1 MKALFIV
8 VLTFLGCSD
17 ESDRVEAISKLRALG
32 VSATPSFVSQEASQ
46 GAGVSLEFLVAVPK
60 DHVITAEEYDIS
72 KAEPFSF
79 KITPDLSTISY
90 QEVGDLRIAKVTATG
105 VLPPSAA
112 AIDFRGVSSFAL
124 KYGLT
129 IKDGSESENIVGA
142 VLIFK
147 EGSSPAPSGLNIS
160 IKDSVDFSN
169 HAEGNIA
176 ANLQNTTSEK
186 FKVSWFVSS
195 GEIKNRRA
203 LLTKWT
209 PDKAGE
215 QALIVTARGLDTG
228 TFSISSQVITVK

>member
-1 MKALFIV
+1 MKALLLV
-8 VLTFLGCSD
+8 VLTFLGCSG

-32 VSATPSFVSQEASQ
+32 VSATPSFVSQETSP
-46 GAGVSLEFLVAVPK
+46 GAAISLEFLVAVPK

-79 KITPDLSTISY
+79 KIKPDPSTITY
-90 QEVGDLRIAKVTATG
+90 QDVGDLRIAKVTAAG
-105 VLPPSAA
+105 VLPAEAA
-112 AIDFRGVSSFAL
+112 AIDFRGVSSFGM

-129 IKDGSESENIVGA
+129 IKDGGESENIVGA

-147 EGSSPAPSGLNIS
+147 EGTTPAPSGLNVTIN
-160 IKDSVDFSN
+160 DPVDFSN
-169 HAEGNIA
+169 HAEANIA
-176 ANLQNTTSEK
+176 ANLQNPTSEK

-203 LLTKWT
+203 LTTKWT
-209 PDKAGE
+209 PNKSGE

-228 TFSISSQVITVK
+228 AFTMSSKVVTVK

>member
-1 MKALFIV
+1 MKALFLV
-8 VLTFLGCSD
+8 VLTFLGCSG

-32 VSATPSFVSQEASQ
+32 VSATPSFVSQEASP
-46 GAGVSLEFLVAVPK
+46 GAAVSLEFLVAVPK

-72 KAEPFSF
+72 KEEPFSF
-79 KITPDLSTISY
+79 KITPDPSTITY
-90 QEVGDLRIAKVTATG
+90 QDVGDLRIAKVTASG
-105 VLPPSAA
+105 VLPPTAA
-112 AIDFRGVSSFAL
+112 AIDFRGVSSFGI

-147 EGSSPAPSGLNIS
+147 DGASPAPSGLNVSIS
-160 IKDSVDFSN
+160 DPIDFSN
-169 HAEGNIA
+169 NTEGNIA
-176 ANLQNTTSEK
+176 ANLQNPTSEK

-203 LLTKWT
+203 LITKWT
-209 PDKAGE
+209 PNRSGE

-228 TFSISSQVITVK
+228 AFTISSKTVTVK

>member
-1 MKALFIV
+1 MKALFLV
-8 VLTFLGCSD
+8 VLTFLGCSG

-32 VSATPSFVSQEASQ
+32 VSATPSFVSQETSP
-46 GAGVSLEFLVAVPK
+46 GAAISLEVLVAVPK

-79 KITPDLSTISY
+79 RITPDPSTITY
-90 QEVGDLRIAKVTATG
+90 QDVGDLRIAKVTAAG
-105 VLPPSAA
+105 VLPPTAA
-112 AIDFRGVSSFAL
+112 AIDFRGVSSFGM

-147 EGSSPAPSGLNIS
+147 EGASPAPSGLNLS
-160 IKDSVDFSN
+160 INDSVDFSN
-169 HAEGNIA
+169 NTEGNIA
-176 ANLQNTTSEK
+176 ANLQNPTSEK

-195 GEIKNRRA
+195 GVIKNRRA
-203 LLTKWT
+203 LITKWT
-209 PDKAGE
+209 PNKSGE

-228 TFSISSQVITVK
+228 AFTISSKVVTVK